1 MAQEVGMRRYRY
13 ILPPLVA
20 LLSVLCSFLTVKWRE
35 AQIIDMINDA
45 GRKNEPIVVCNTF
58 MGDSVLVTFGHDPV
72 RLATKSFTWP
82 GLQPFVSDS
91 GVISFLDISPNSDYM
106 RHTPRMRRIELP
118 KVFAGE
124 PIIVEYPPEIGQDDR
139 LCVTRDPKNVVCDDE
154 GYVILS
160 LPDLAVTRGKF
171 KSPPLWLGVPD
182 ASSPF
187 CVVSA
192 DGNVI
197 IARVFSWTTS
207 AAGIWSY
214 DIGAGVWHKIID
226 DLGPGHP
233 SVGPDGKIM
242 AYELS
247 ESTKKPSK
255 IQFINTSD
263 GTVMHE
269 VFQAKWSIIGERW
282 IACMEKHATGVILV
296 DMANGWTERR
306 IPLPRH
312 AENEYTIWVP
322 PPGGYAEMM
331 SLREGVSVSA
341 TDDEARLMR
350 DSNAASNGGV

>member
-1 MAQEVGMRRYRY
+1 MRRYRY

-20 LLSVLCSFLTVKWRE
+20 LLTILCSFLTVKWRE

-45 GRKNEPIVVCNTF
+45 GRKNEPIVICNRL
-58 MGDSVLVTFGHDPV
+58 MDDSVFVTFGHEPV
-72 RLATKSFTWP
+72 RLATKSFQWP
-82 GLQPFVSDS
+82 SLQPFVSDS
-91 GVISFLDISPNSDYM
+91 GVISFVDMSPNSDYM
-106 RHTPRMRRIELP
+106 RHAPRMWTIGLP
-118 KVFAGE
+118 RVFAGE
-124 PIIVEYPPEIGQDDR
+124 PTVVEYPPEIGQDDR
-139 LCVTRDPKNVVCDDE
+139 LCVTRDPKDVVCNDE

-171 KSPPLWLGVPD
+171 ESTPPWLDVPD
-182 ASSPF
+182 TSSPF

-214 DIGAGVWHKIID
+214 DIGSGLWHKIID

-247 ESTKKPSK
+247 ESSKKPSK
-255 IQFINTSD
+255 IQFIDTSN

-269 VFQAKWSIIGERW
+269 VFQARDPIIGERW
-282 IACMEKHATGVILV
+282 IACRERNASGVILV

-306 IPLPRH
+306 IALPRRC
-312 AENEYTIWVP
+312 EREYTIWVP
-322 PPGGYAEMM
+322 PPGGFAEMM
-331 SLREGVSVSA
+331 SIRHRERVSG
-341 TDDEARLMR
+341 TDDEA
-350 DSNAASNGGV
+350 AIPNG